1 MVQCLLIT
9 HGELGKELVRVAE
22 RILEKPA
29 DVVCVAF
36 QWQADLSDMVREIDS
51 FVRSHQDEPIL
62 VLTDMFGG
70 SPANLSMKYL
80 SDRVEILTGVN
91 LPGLLKF
98 LTYRDRAMTFPDL
111 VRQVQK
117 GTVDGV
123 SVIGDLLGV
132 RKDDRRK
139 GGHH

>member
-9 HGELGKELVRVAE
+9 HGDLGTELVRVAE

-29 DVVCVAF
+29 NVTCLAF
-36 QWQADLSDMVREIDS
+36 HWQADLSDMVREIEG
-51 FVRSHQDEPIL
+51 FVRQHQDDSIL

-80 SDRVEILTGVN
+80 SDRIEILTGVN

-98 LTYRDRAMTFPDL
+98 LTYRERALSFSDL